1 MLLII
6 LFLNDTTTFGFFYG
20 LLHRVCDLISISK
33 EIAREEVAFA
43 KDPESM
49 DKKELEKLIASVEK
63 QMRKAAA
70 DLDFETAA
78 MLRDQMV
85 ELKKNLNE
93 ITGGK

>member
-1 MLLII
+1 M
-6 LFLNDTTTFGFFYG
+6 
-20 LLHRVCDLISISK
+20 
-33 EIAREEVAFA
+33 AFA

-49 DKKELEKLIASVEK
+49 DRKELEKLIAQVEK

-78 MLRDQMV
+78 VLRDQMV